1 MTVQTQEQIRR
12 LAGVN
17 LDDRLRSVPG
27 FSLFRRSSSL
37 AAHPTVQGVSL
48 RGIGPTGASRT
59 LVRWDGVPV
68 NDPFGG
74 WVQWNRFDPEDIG
87 RIEIVRGASTSAFGD
102 RAMGGAISLFT
113 DEPSRS
119 RLRGA
124 YEAGNRET
132 HSISTAATRLGRRLA
147 LSGSARAFTT
157 GGYFV
162 VPEQIRGAVD
172 RKADLRFLAGN
183 ARLDVLSS
191 EARLFVKFDALAEE
205 RGNGTALQANSTTL
219 GSLAGHYSREGVRSG
234 LSLLGYHTR
243 QEFRSTFTAI
253 AVRRDREQITT
264 IQSVPAEAAGGAAM
278 VRHARPGLGL
288 LAGADLH
295 RVEGFSRDTSP
306 ATGLRRTSGGVQ
318 TQHGYFLQTDAGV
331 GPARLYLGARYHFA
345 GAGRQFFT
353 PSAGVAS
360 SFGRVRLRGSLYR
373 SFRAPT
379 LNELYREFRTGNVVT
394 LANDRLAP
402 ESLFGAEAG
411 LDLTGA
417 VGRLSVTLFRNRL
430 DDLIT
435 NVTLSASPS
444 LIVRERQNRDRAL
457 VRGLEVDLRRRWGP
471 WTAETSYLVADS
483 RFTQGARVPQ
493 VPKHQGSA
501 QVAYSGEAT
510 LIAFG
515 MRACTFQFEDDANL
529 FRLPGFASVHLT
541 VRRRL
546 KAGLFAVGAVEN
558 LLDRRY
564 LVGFTPQPQ
573 TGAPRLW
580 RAGLRW
586 EGAR

>member
-74 WVQWNRFDPEDIG
+74 WVQWNRFDPDQIG

-102 RAMGGAISLFT
+102 RAMGGVISLFT
-113 DEPSRS
+113 EEPSRS

-157 GGYFV
+157 GGYFI
-162 VPEQIRGAVD
+162 VPEEIRGAVD

-183 ARLDVLSS
+183 ARLDVLSPQ
-191 EARLFVKFDALAEE
+191 ARLFMKFDALAEE

-219 GSLAGHYSREGVRSG
+219 GSLAGHYSREGVRNG

-243 QEFRSTFTAI
+243 QEFRSRFTAI
-253 AVRRDREQITT
+253 AARRDVEQITT
-264 IQSVPAEAAGGAAM
+264 IQSVPAEAAGGSAV
-278 VRHARPGLGL
+278 VRQARPSFGL

-295 RVEGFSRDTSP
+295 RVEGSSHDTSP
-306 ATGLRRTSGGVQ
+306 ATGLRRASGGVE
-318 TQHGYFLQTDAGV
+318 TQHGYFLQTVGGA

-345 GAGRQFFT
+345 GAGRRFFS
-353 PSAGVAS
+353 PSAGLAS
-360 SFGRVRLRGSLYR
+360 SLGRLRLRGSLYR

-394 LANDRLAP
+394 RANDRLAP
-402 ESLFGAEAG
+402 ESLSGAEVG
-411 LDLTGA
+411 LDLTGTA
-417 VGRLSVTLFRNRL
+417 GRLSVTLFRNRL

-435 NVTLSASPS
+435 NVTLSASPN

-457 VRGLEVDLRRRWGP
+457 VRGLEVELRRRWGP

-483 RFTQGARVPQ
+483 RFAEGARVPQ

-501 QVAYSGEAT
+501 QLAYSGEAT

-515 MRACTFQFEDDANL
+515 VRAYTLQFEDDANL
-529 FRLPGFASVHLT
+529 FRLPGFASVHLA

-546 KAGLFAVGAVEN
+546 KAGLFAVGTVEN
-558 LLDRRY
+558 LLDHQY